1 MLQKPQK
8 PSFLAISPKNLVTI
22 LLSFFYVKETLMKWL
37 YKRSVKTNTVTY
49 LDS

>member
-22 LLSFFYVKETLMKWL
+22 LLSFFYVKETLMKGVCR
-37 YKRSVKTNTVTY
+37 RSVKRNTVTY
-49 LDS
+49 VAS